1 MEIKRQLQNDK
12 VIFLAFQLQ
21 MFPTIINYK
30 TMVSDQNITYRHHTL
45 KVRWLLPPATA
56 LIPCSYTMGNWW
68 IIWMFWN
75 TAGGRNLA
83 PAGRLAKSRYNPI
96 LYTVSWLLVVSNWCR
111 VFHPHYL
118 PSIFPLFTLPSQ
130 FAIDSNY
137 SIEIPHILY
146 NIYTADRIFKKHWTT
161 DRIGQNAISKSNR

>member
-1 MEIKRQLQNDK
+1 
-12 VIFLAFQLQ
+12 
-21 MFPTIINYK
+21 
-30 TMVSDQNITYRHHTL
+30 
-45 KVRWLLPPATA
+45 
-56 LIPCSYTMGNWW
+56 
-68 IIWMFWN
+68 MFWN

-83 PAGRLAKSRYNPI
+83 PVGRLAKSRYNPI
-96 LYTVSWLLVVSNWCR
+96 LYTVSWLLVVSNWRR

-137 SIEIPHILY
+137 SIEIPDILY
-146 NIYTADRIFKKHWTT
+146 NIYIKSPADRIFKKHWTT